1 MARYFL
7 NRLAG
12 VVGVLLAVSAIT
24 FFLMHTVPGGPFDMM
39 GLDRSITI
47 PAGVMAHLNS
57 LYGLDKPIWEQYLI
71 FMKNAARLDFGNSF
85 YNPGQ
90 TVVEMLSR
98 QWPYSIQLGLMTLLF
113 SAVVGGGLGIA
124 AAMNQ
129 RTWIDYFGTGVAIF
143 CLATPSFVLA
153 VMLQIIFAVKL
164 HWVPTG
170 GWDTPQQ
177 WVLPV
182 LANSLGPILILQR
195 FTRAS
200 VADVLGS
207 NYVRTARAK
216 GMPAATVTF
225 IHVFKNALTPL
236 VTVGGPMVAGIFGG
250 SLFVESVFRI
260 PGVGGYFVG
269 AAQTRDYPLI
279 MATTLATTAV
289 ISIIYLVTDVL
300 YAVIDPRVTFVKE
313 H

>member
-1 MARYFL
+1 
-7 NRLAG
+7 
-12 VVGVLLAVSAIT
+12 
-24 FFLMHTVPGGPFDMM
+24 MHSVPGGPFDVM
-39 GLDRSITI
+39 GLNTSISI
-47 PAGVMAHLNS
+47 PDGVKQQLEIA
-57 LYGLDKPIWEQYLI
+57 YGLDKPVWQQYLI
-71 FMKNAARLDFGNSF
+71 FMKNAVRLDFGYSF
-85 YNPGQ
+85 YYQGQ
-90 TVVEMLSR
+90 TVVQILAN
-98 QWPYSIQLGLMTLLF
+98 QWPYSAQLGVMTLAF
-113 SAVVGGGLGIA
+113 SIVVGGGLGIA

-129 RTWIDYFGTGVAIF
+129 RTWIDYTGTAVSLF

-153 VMLQIIFAVKL
+153 VLLQLVFSVKL

-182 LANSLGPILILQR
+182 LANSLGPVLILQR

-236 VTVGGPMVAGIFGG
+236 ITVGGPMAAGLITG
-250 SLFVESVFRI
+250 SFFIESIFRI
-260 PGVGGYFVG
+260 PGVGQFFVN
-269 AAQTRDYPLI
+269 AAVNRDYPLI
-279 MATTLATTAV
+279 MATTLATTAL
-289 ISIIYLVTDVL
+289 ISVTYLLTDVA
-300 YAVIDPRVTFVKE
+300 YAVVDPRVTFVKE
-313 H
+313 S